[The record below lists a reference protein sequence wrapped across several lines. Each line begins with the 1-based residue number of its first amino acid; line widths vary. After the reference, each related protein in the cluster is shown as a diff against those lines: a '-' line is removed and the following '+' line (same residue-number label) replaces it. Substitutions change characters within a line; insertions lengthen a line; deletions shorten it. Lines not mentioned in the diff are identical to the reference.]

1 MQPQKVPVTQLF
13 NAPYQ
18 YQIPVFQ
25 RGYVWTLEK
34 QVVPLWADV
43 ADRANA
49 LMERR
54 TLPSGPGA
62 QALRPLPKHFLG
74 SIVLAPLQNSF
85 GRVGAYE
92 VIDGQ
97 QRTTTLHLL
106 LLALRHATQQLGSS
120 PLPQMLDVL
129 VRNPGPYPNHADDHH
144 KVWPTQAGRQE
155 MRILDEAETA
165 DAVCQTYLVK
175 IEKKVE
181 GKKKE
186 EKVERP
192 LMIQAYLYLYHACLA
207 YLRGIDLADA
217 VNAESERTFSDGL
230 VSATRSVNIVQ
241 PLQPD
246 LELQAERAEILYT
259 TLNENIQLMTLS
271 LDAEDDPQVIFETLN
286 ARGEPLLAS
295 DLIRNLIFLEAAR
308 HGNPVATLYDA
319 HWKRFDEQSDERKVV
334 SANRYWREKER
345 QGRLTYPRIDLF
357 FFHYTILRS
366 QHETLATHVFQ
377 AFKEWW
383 HKEPRDLDSEL
394 GRIVKASNIFRELV
408 SPEGTNYIAEFGRLI
423 KTLDVSSITPVY
435 IALRER
441 LEVDNDSLRLALG
454 DLASYL
460 TRRAI
465 CGFTTKGY
473 NRVFM
478 RLLEVVTSAQ
488 EKPEEALREAL
499 LRLGG
504 SSQAWPTDEDFS
516 ERWSNRP
523 VYKELRPA
531 KVCAVLRALEYAT
544 RGAFQGSQ
552 EVPEQSKLTVE
563 HVLPQTWHRDGNYS
577 IADMK
582 DEHLL
587 ARNHL
592 IQTFGNLTLLTGPL
606 NSSVSN
612 GPFLDYQQGGAQF
625 DGKKTGIGKSALV
638 INTYFSKPAIQTWD
652 DAAIGRRARAMLA
665 AALLVWPRPMQQ
677 VAPSK
682 KILDALT
689 GRGQELSPSS
699 LSSQTEL

>member
-13 NAPYQ
+13 NAPCQ

-54 TLPSGPGA
+54 MLSTGA
-62 QALRPLPKHFLG
+62 GALALKPVPKHFLG

-106 LLALRHATQQLGSS
+106 MLALRHATQKIENS
-120 PLPQMLDVL
+120 PLPQMLDL
-129 VRNPGPYPNHADDHH
+129 LIRNPGPYPNHLEDHH

-155 MRILDEAETA
+155 MKALDEAATPE
-165 DAVCQTYLVK
+165 AVCETYPVK
-175 IEKKVE
+175 IERKVD
-181 GKKKE
+181 GKKQTE
-186 EKVERP
+186 RIERP
-192 LMIQAYLYLYHACLA
+192 LMIQAYLYLYHACLG
-207 YLRGIDLADA
+207 YLKGIDDLADA
-217 VNAESERTFSDGL
+217 VDVGSERTLSDAL
-230 VSATRSVNIVQ
+230 VGGIRSSNVVE
-241 PLQPD
+241 PFRPD
-246 LELQAERAEILYT
+246 LQAEAERAEILYT

-295 DLIRNLIFLEAAR
+295 DLIRNLVFLEAAR
-308 HGNPVATLYDA
+308 HGKPVATLYDT
-319 HWKRFDEQSDERKVV
+319 HWKRFDEQSDEKKVV

-366 QHETLATHVFQ
+366 QQETLATHVFQ

-383 HKEPRDLDSEL
+383 QKEPRDLHIEL
-394 GRIVKASNIFRELV
+394 GRIVRASHIFRELV
-408 SPEGTNYIAEFGRLI
+408 SPEGTSYVAEFGRLI

-441 LEVDNDSLRLALG
+441 LEVGSESLRLALG

-460 TRRAI
+460 SRRAV

-478 RLLEVVTSAQ
+478 RLLAAVTGAADNPQ
-488 EKPEEALREAL
+488 EALREAL
-499 LRLGG
+499 LKLGG
-504 SSQAWPTDEDFS
+504 NSQEWPHDEDFA
-516 ERWSNRP
+516 ERWVNRA

-531 KVCAVLRALEYAT
+531 KVCALLRALEFGA
-544 RGAFQGSQ
+544 RGSFQGSQ
-552 EVPEQSKLTVE
+552 EVPEQAFLTVE
-563 HVLPQTWHRDGNYS
+563 HVLPQTWEGSGHYS
-577 IADMK
+577 IEGMK
-582 DEHLL
+582 EEQRL

-612 GPFLDYQQGGAQF
+612 GPFLDYQIEEHTIE
-625 DGKKTGIGKSALV
+625 GKKAGIGKSALV
-638 INTYFSKPAIQTWD
+638 INTYFSKPALQTWD
-652 DAAIGRRARAMLA
+652 DVGIVARGRATLA
-665 AALLVWPRPMQQ
+665 AALLVWPRPVQQ
-677 VAPSK
+677 IATPRTVS
-682 KILDALT
+682 DALA
-689 GRGQELSPSS
+689 GSEIGVAA
-699 LSSQTEL
+699 

>member
-1 MQPQKVPVTQLF
+1 MQPQKAPVTQLF
-13 NAPYQ
+13 SAPYQ

-34 QVVPLWADV
+34 QVIPLWADV

-49 LMERR
+49 LLDRR
-54 TLPSGPGA
+54 TLPSGSGTH
-62 QALRPLPKHFLG
+62 ALRPLAKHFLG

-106 LLALRHATQQLGSS
+106 ILAFRHATQQLKDS

-129 VRNPGPYPNHADDHH
+129 IRNPGPYPNHSDDYH

-155 MRILDEAETA
+155 MKVLDAAASA
-165 DAVCQTYLVK
+165 DAVCQVYPAK
-175 IEKKVE
+175 IERKVD
-181 GKKKE
+181 GKRKV

-192 LMIQAYLYLYHACLA
+192 LLIQAYLYLYHACSA
-207 YLRGIDLADA
+207 YLRGVDLGDA
-217 VNAESERTFSDGL
+217 VDATSERTFSDTL
-230 VSATRSVNIVQ
+230 VNAIRGSNVIE
-241 PLQPD
+241 PLQAKLD
-246 LELQAERAEILYT
+246 FQSNRAEILYT

-308 HGNPVATLYDA
+308 DGKPVAPLYDDY
-319 HWKRFDEQSDERKVV
+319 WKHFDEQSDDKKVV

-366 QHETLATHVFQ
+366 QHETLATHVFHG
-377 AFKEWW
+377 FKEWW
-383 HKEPRDLDSEL
+383 QKERRDLDSEL
-394 GRIVKASNIFRELV
+394 RRITKARDIFRELV
-408 SPEGTNYIAEFGRLI
+408 SPEGTTYVAEFGRLI

-435 IALRER
+435 MALRER
-441 LEVDNDSLRLALG
+441 LEVDSDSLRFALS

-460 TRRAI
+460 TRRAV

-478 RLLEVVTSAQ
+478 RLLEVVTNAQ
-488 EKPEEALREAL
+488 EKPEEALRDAL
-499 LRLGG
+499 LKLRGD
-504 SSQAWPTDEDFS
+504 SQTWPTDEEFS
-516 ERWSNRP
+516 ERWTNRA
-523 VYKELRPA
+523 VYLELRPA
-531 KVCAVLRALEYAT
+531 KVCGVLRALEYAS
-544 RGAFQGSQ
+544 RGSFQGSQ
-552 EVPEQSKLTVE
+552 EVPEQSKLSVE
-563 HVLPQTWHRDGNYS
+563 HVLPQAWEGDGYYP
-577 IADMK
+577 IMDIT
-582 DEHLL
+582 DEHRV
-587 ARNHL
+587 ARNHM

-612 GPFLDYQQGGAQF
+612 SPFLDHEGEGMTIE
-625 DGKKTGIGKSALV
+625 GKKAGLGKSALV
-638 INTYFSKPAIQTWD
+638 MNTYFSRPALQTWD
-652 DAAIGRRARAMLA
+652 DAAIRIRAGATLA
-665 AALLVWPRPMQQ
+665 AALLVWPRPVKQL
-677 VAPSK
+677 VEPRKVS
-682 KILDALT
+682 DAL
-689 GRGQELSPSS
+689 GGQGLT
-699 LSSQTEL
+699 L

>member
-1 MQPQKVPVTQLF
+1 MQPQKAPVTQLF

-49 LMERR
+49 LVERR
-54 TLPSGPGA
+54 TLPSGPGT

-74 SIVLAPLQNSF
+74 SIVLAPLPNSF

-106 LLALRHATQQLGSS
+106 LLALRHATQQLGNS
-120 PLPQMLDVL
+120 PIPQMLDVL
-129 VRNPGPYPNHADDHH
+129 VRNPGPYPSHPDDHH

-155 MRILDEAETA
+155 MRILDEAESA
-165 DAVCQTYLVK
+165 DAVCRAYPV
-175 IEKKVE
+175 KVE
-181 GKKKE
+181 KSVDGKKKE

-207 YLRGIDLADA
+207 YLRGIDLADP
-217 VNAESERTFSDGL
+217 VNVASERTFSDGL
-230 VSATRSVNIVQ
+230 VSATRSANVVQ
-241 PLQPD
+241 PLRPD
-246 LELQAERAEILYT
+246 LDLQVERAETLYT

-295 DLIRNLIFLEAAR
+295 DLIRNLVFLEAAR
-308 HGNPVATLYDA
+308 HGKPVATLYDG
-319 HWKRFDEQSDERKVV
+319 HWKRFDEQSDEKKVV

-383 HKEPRDLDSEL
+383 QREPRDLNVEL
-394 GRIVKASNIFRELV
+394 GRIVKASDIFRELV
-408 SPEGTNYIAEFGRLI
+408 SPEGTTYIAEFGRLI

-441 LEVDNDSLRLALG
+441 LPTDSDSLRQALG

-460 TRRAI
+460 TRRAV

-488 EKPEEALREAL
+488 DKPEAALREAL
-499 LRLGG
+499 LKLGG
-504 SSQAWPTDEDFS
+504 NSQAWPDDEEFS
-516 ERWSNRP
+516 EHWSSRA

-531 KVCAVLRALEYAT
+531 KVCAVLRALEYAA
-544 RGAFQGSQ
+544 RGSFQGSL

-563 HVLPQTWHRDGNYS
+563 HVLPQTWESDGHYP
-577 IADMK
+577 IANLK
-582 DEHLL
+582 DEHRL

-612 GPFLDYQQGGAQF
+612 GPFLDYLQEGMAIE
-625 DGKKTGIGKSALV
+625 GKKAGIGKSALV
-638 INTYFSKPAIQTWD
+638 MNTYFSKPALQTWD
-652 DAAIGRRARAMLA
+652 DAAIGTRAKATLA
-665 AALLVWPRPMQQ
+665 AALLVWPRPVRP
-677 VAPSK
+677 VATPRMIS
-682 KILDALT
+682 DALT
-689 GRGQELSPSS
+689 GRGQASM
-699 LSSQTEL
+699 T

>member
-1 MQPQKVPVTQLF
+1 MQPQKAPVTQLF

-43 ADRANA
+43 QDRANA
-49 LMERR
+49 LLERR
-54 TLPSGPGA
+54 MLPQGPGA

-106 LLALRHATQQLGSS
+106 LLALRHATQQLENS

-129 VRNPGPYPNHADDHH
+129 VRNPGPYPNHAEDHH

-155 MRILDEAETA
+155 IAALDDVANA
-165 DAVCQTYLVK
+165 DFVCQSYPA
-175 IEKKVE
+175 KVE
-181 GKKKE
+181 KRVDGKKKA

-192 LMIQAYLYLYHACLA
+192 LMVQAYLYLYHACLA
-207 YLRGIDLADA
+207 YLRGIDLSDA
-217 VNAESERTFSDGL
+217 VDAASERTFSDAL
-230 VSATRSVNIVQ
+230 VSAIRNSNVVP
-241 PLQPD
+241 PLQPS
-246 LELQAERAEILYT
+246 LPLVSERAEILYT

-295 DLIRNLIFLEAAR
+295 DLIRNLVFLEAAR
-308 HGNPVATLYDA
+308 NGQPVAPLYDA
-319 HWKRFDEQSDERKVV
+319 HWKRFDEHSDEKKVV
-334 SANRYWREKER
+334 SANRYWRDKER

-366 QHETLATHVFQ
+366 QHETLATHVFH

-383 HKEPRDLDSEL
+383 QKERRDIGDEL
-394 GRIVKASNIFRELV
+394 ARIVRASEIFRELV
-408 SPEGTNYIAEFGRLI
+408 SPEGTTFIAEFGRLI

-441 LEVDNDSLRLALG
+441 LDADSDSLRQALG

-460 TRRAI
+460 TRRAV
-465 CGFTTKGY
+465 CGYTTKNY
-473 NRVFM
+473 NRIFM
-478 RLLEVVTSAQ
+478 GLLKVVTGAADR
-488 EKPEEALREAL
+488 PEEALREAL
-499 LRLGG
+499 LKLGG
-504 SSQAWPTDEDFS
+504 ITQTWPTDEELS
-516 ERWSNRP
+516 EQWSTRA

-531 KVCAVLRALEYAT
+531 KVCAVLRALEYAA
-544 RGAFQGSQ
+544 RGSLQGSQ

-563 HVLPQTWHRDGNYS
+563 HVLPQNWESGGHYPINNID
-577 IADMK
+577 
-582 DEHLL
+582 DEQRL

-612 GPFLDYQQGGAQF
+612 GPFLEYQKDGTTIE
-625 DGKKTGIGKSALV
+625 GKKAGIAKSALLM
-638 INTYFSKPAIQTWD
+638 NTYFSKPALLTWD
-652 DAAIGRRARAMLA
+652 DAAMKARAKATLA
-665 AALLVWPRPMQQ
+665 AALLVWPRPVQQ
-677 VAPSK
+677 VAEPK
-682 KILDALT
+682 LVLEALA
-689 GRGQELSPSS
+689 GRFKVP
-699 LSSQTEL
+699 

>member
-13 NAPYQ
+13 SAPYQ

-34 QVVPLWADV
+34 QVISLWEDV

-49 LMERR
+49 LLDRR
-54 TLPSGPGA
+54 ALPVGSGA
-62 QALRPLPKHFLG
+62 QALRPIAKHFLG

-106 LLALRHATQQLGSS
+106 ILALRHATQQLSDS

-129 VRNPGPYPNHADDHH
+129 VRNPGPYPNHFDDHH

-155 MRILDEAETA
+155 IKALDEATNSNT
-165 DAVCQTYLVK
+165 VCEAYPVR
-175 IEKKVE
+175 IEKYVD
-181 GKKKE
+181 GKKRV
-186 EKVERP
+186 EKIERP

-207 YLRGIDLADA
+207 YLRGIDLGDA
-217 VNAESERTFSDGL
+217 VDAASERTYSDAL
-230 VSATRSVNIVQ
+230 VSAIRNSNVVE
-241 PLQPD
+241 PLQAKREMQTD
-246 LELQAERAEILYT
+246 RSEILFT

-295 DLIRNLIFLEAAR
+295 DLIRNLVFLEAAR
-308 HGNPVATLYDA
+308 DGKPVATLYDTY
-319 HWKRFDEQSDERKVV
+319 WKHFDEQSDEKKVV
-334 SANRYWREKER
+334 GANRYWREKER

-366 QHETLATHVFQ
+366 QHETLATHVFH
-377 AFKEWW
+377 AFKAWW
-383 HKEPRDLDSEL
+383 QKDLRDLDAEL
-394 GRIVKASNIFRELV
+394 RRIVKASEIFRELV
-408 SPEGTNYIAEFGRLI
+408 SPEGTTYVAEFGRLI

-441 LEVDNDSLRLALG
+441 LEADSDSLRAALN

-460 TRRAI
+460 TRRAV
-465 CGFTTKGY
+465 CGLTTKGY

-478 RLLEVVTSAQ
+478 RLLEIVTSAH
-488 EKPEEALREAL
+488 ENPEIALREAL
-499 LRLGG
+499 LKLGG
-504 SSQAWPTDEDFS
+504 DSQKWPTDDEFS

-523 VYKELRPA
+523 VYRELRPA
-531 KVCAVLRALEYAT
+531 KVCAVLRALEYAS
-544 RGAFQGSQ
+544 RGSFQGSQ

-563 HVLPQTWHRDGNYS
+563 HVLPQTWEGNGHYP
-577 IADMK
+577 IKEMK
-582 DEHLL
+582 DEHRL
-587 ARNHL
+587 ARNHMV
-592 IQTFGNLTLLTGPL
+592 QTFGNLTLLTGPL

-612 GPFLDYQQGGAQF
+612 GPFLDYESEEKSIE
-625 DGKKTGIGKSALV
+625 GKKAGLGKSALV
-638 INTYFSKPAIQTWD
+638 INTYFSRPTIQSWD
-652 DAAIGRRARAMLA
+652 DAAIRTRARSTLA
-665 AALLVWPRPMQQ
+665 AALLVWSRPVEQFAEARK
-677 VAPSK
+677 V
-682 KILDALT
+682 LDALA
-689 GRGQELSPSS
+689 GQG
-699 LSSQTEL
+699 

>member
-13 NAPYQ
+13 SAPYQ

-49 LMERR
+49 LLGRR
-54 TLPSGPGA
+54 MLPLGSGTH
-62 QALRPLPKHFLG
+62 ALRPLSKHFLG

-85 GRVGAYE
+85 GRVGSYE

-97 QRTTTLHLL
+97 QRTTTLHLMM
-106 LLALRHATQQLGSS
+106 LALRHATQQLEGS

-129 VRNPGPYPNHADDHH
+129 VRNPGPYPNHHDDHH

-155 MRILDEAETA
+155 MKALDEAPSSDSICEVYPA
-165 DAVCQTYLVK
+165 K
-175 IEKKVE
+175 IERRVDGRKKVV
-181 GKKKE
+181 
-186 EKVERP
+186 KVERP

-207 YLRGIDLADA
+207 YLRGVDLGDA
-217 VNAESERTFSDGL
+217 VDPASERTFSDAL
-230 VSATRSVNIVQ
+230 VNAIRGSNVVK
-241 PLQPD
+241 PLQANLAVQTD
-246 LELQAERAEILYT
+246 RAEILYT

-308 HGNPVATLYDA
+308 EGKEVSTLYETY
-319 HWKRFDEQSDERKVV
+319 WKHFDEQSDDKKVV

-366 QHETLATHVFQ
+366 EHETLATHVFH

-383 HKEPRDLDSEL
+383 QKERRDLDREL
-394 GRIVKASNIFRELV
+394 RCIIKASAIFRELI
-408 SPEGTNYIAEFGRLI
+408 SPEGTSYVAEFGRLI
-423 KTLDVSSITPVY
+423 KSLDVSSITPVY

-441 LEVDNDSLRLALG
+441 LDIDSDSLRVALT

-460 TRRAI
+460 TRRAV
-465 CGFTTKGY
+465 CGYTTKAY

-478 RLLEVVTSAQ
+478 RLLEVVTGAQ
-488 EKPEEALREAL
+488 ERPEEALREAL
-499 LRLGG
+499 LKLGG
-504 SSQAWPTDEDFS
+504 DSQKWPTDEEFS
-516 ERWSNRP
+516 ERWFNRA
-523 VYKELRPA
+523 VYRELRPA
-531 KVCAVLRALEYAT
+531 KICAILRAIEYAS
-544 RGAFQGSQ
+544 RGSFQGSQ
-552 EVPEQSKLTVE
+552 EVPDQTKLTVE
-563 HVLPQTWHRDGNYS
+563 HVLPQTWEGDGHYPIEEMTEEHR
-577 IADMK
+577 
-582 DEHLL
+582 LV
-587 ARNHL
+587 RNHL
-592 IQTFGNLTLLTGPL
+592 VQTFGNLTLLTGPL

-612 GPFLDYQQGGAQF
+612 GPFLDHEGVGKTF
-625 DGKKTGIGKSALV
+625 EGKKTGLGKSALV
-638 INTYFSKPAIQTWD
+638 MNTYFSRQALETWD
-652 DAAIGRRARAMLA
+652 DAAIKIRANATLA
-665 AALLVWPRPMQQ
+665 VALLVWPRPFDQL
-677 VAPSK
+677 VDPRKVS
-682 KILDALT
+682 DAL
-689 GRGQELSPSS
+689 GGKGLS
-699 LSSQTEL
+699 

>member
-1 MQPQKVPVTQLF
+1 MQPQKIPVMQLF
-13 NAPYQ
+13 SAPYQ

-34 QVVPLWADV
+34 QVISLWADV

-49 LMERR
+49 LLDRR
-54 TLPSGPGA
+54 ALPIGMGA
-62 QALRPLPKHFLG
+62 PALRPIAKHFLG

-106 LLALRHATQQLGSS
+106 ILALRHATQQLRDS

-129 VRNPGPYPNHADDHH
+129 VRNPGPYPNHFDDHH

-155 MRILDEAETA
+155 MKVLDQAANA
-165 DAVCQTYLVK
+165 DAVCEAYPVK
-175 IEKKVE
+175 IEKYVD
-181 GKKKE
+181 GKRKI
-186 EKVERP
+186 EKIERP

-217 VNAESERTFSDGL
+217 VDAASERTFSDAL
-230 VSATRSVNIVQ
+230 VSAIRSSNTVE
-241 PLQPD
+241 PLC
-246 LELQAERAEILYT
+246 AEYEMKSARSEILFT

-295 DLIRNLIFLEAAR
+295 DLIRNLVFLEAAR
-308 HGNPVATLYDA
+308 DGKPVAMLYDTY
-319 HWKRFDEQSDERKVV
+319 WKLFDEQSDDKKVV
-334 SANRYWREKER
+334 GANRYWREKER

-357 FFHYTILRS
+357 FFQYTILRS

-383 HKEPRDLDSEL
+383 HKSRRDLDAEL
-394 GRIVKASNIFRELV
+394 SRIVKASEIFRELV
-408 SPEGTNYIAEFGRLI
+408 SPEGTTYVAEFGRLV

-435 IALRER
+435 MALRER
-441 LEVDNDSLRLALG
+441 LDADSDSLRAALG

-460 TRRAI
+460 TRRAV
-465 CGFTTKGY
+465 CGFTTKAY

-478 RLLEVVTSAQ
+478 RLLEVVTSADQ
-488 EKPEEALREAL
+488 NPEKALREAL
-499 LRLGG
+499 LKLGG
-504 SSQAWPTDEDFS
+504 DSQKWPSDEEFS

-523 VYKELRPA
+523 VYRELRPA
-531 KVCAVLRALEYAT
+531 KVCAVLRALEYAS
-544 RGAFQGSQ
+544 RGSFQGSQ

-563 HVLPQTWHRDGNYS
+563 HVLPQTWESTRHYP
-577 IADMK
+577 IEEMT
-582 DEHLL
+582 DEHRL
-587 ARNHL
+587 ARNHI
-592 IQTFGNLTLLTGPL
+592 IQTFGNLTLLTGAL

-612 GPFLDYQQGGAQF
+612 GPFLDF
-625 DGKKTGIGKSALV
+625 KSEENSIEGKKTGLAKSALV
-638 INTYFSKPAIQTWD
+638 MNTYFSRPAVQSWD
-652 DAAIGRRARAMLA
+652 EAAIRTRAKSTMA
-665 AALLVWPRPMQQ
+665 AALLVWPRPVEQFAESRK
-677 VAPSK
+677 V
-682 KILDALT
+682 LDTLA
-689 GRGQELSPSS
+689 G
-699 LSSQTEL
+699 

>member
-13 NAPYQ
+13 SAPYQ

-34 QVVPLWADV
+34 QVIPLWADI

-49 LMERR
+49 LLDRR
-54 TLPSGPGA
+54 ALPGGPGA
-62 QALRPLPKHFLG
+62 HALRPIAKHFLG

-106 LLALRHATQQLGSS
+106 LLALRHATQELSDS
-120 PLPQMLDVL
+120 PLPQMLNVL
-129 VRNPGPYPNHADDHH
+129 VRNPGPYPNHFDDHH

-155 MRILDEAETA
+155 MAALDEAA
-165 DAVCQTYLVK
+165 NAGAVCEAYPAK
-175 IEKKVE
+175 IEKYVG
-181 GKKKE
+181 GKRMA

-207 YLRGIDLADA
+207 YLRGIDLGDA
-217 VNAESERTFSDGL
+217 VDATSERTYSDAL
-230 VSATRSVNIVQ
+230 VSAIRNSNVVE
-241 PLQPD
+241 PLQAKREMQTD
-246 LELQAERAEILYT
+246 RSEILFT

-295 DLIRNLIFLEAAR
+295 DLIRNLVFLEAAR
-308 HGNPVATLYDA
+308 DGKPVATLYDTYWR
-319 HWKRFDEQSDERKVV
+319 HFDEQSDEKKVV
-334 SANRYWREKER
+334 AANRYWREKER

-366 QHETLATHVFQ
+366 EHETLATHVFH
-377 AFKEWW
+377 AFKGWW
-383 HKEPRDLDSEL
+383 QKDRRDLDAEL
-394 GRIVKASNIFRELV
+394 RRIVKASEIFRELV
-408 SPEGTNYIAEFGRLI
+408 SPEGTTYVAEFGRLI

-441 LEVDNDSLRLALG
+441 LEESSDSLRVALN

-460 TRRAI
+460 TRRAV
-465 CGFTTKGY
+465 CGLTTKGY

-478 RLLEVVTSAQ
+478 RLLEVVTSAHVN
-488 EKPEEALREAL
+488 PEIALREAL
-499 LRLGG
+499 LNLGG
-504 SSQAWPTDEDFS
+504 DSQKWPTDEEFS

-523 VYKELRPA
+523 VYRELRPA
-531 KVCAVLRALEYAT
+531 KVCAVLRALEYAS
-544 RGAFQGSQ
+544 RGSFQGSQ

-563 HVLPQTWHRDGNYS
+563 HVLPQTWEGNGHYP
-577 IADMK
+577 ILEMN
-582 DEHLL
+582 DEHRV
-587 ARNHL
+587 ARNHMV
-592 IQTFGNLTLLTGPL
+592 QTFGNLTLLTGAL

-612 GPFLDYQQGGAQF
+612 GPFLDYGTKEKSIE
-625 DGKKTGIGKSALV
+625 GKKAGLGKSALV
-638 INTYFSKPAIQTWD
+638 MNTYFSRPAIQLWD
-652 DAAIGRRARAMLA
+652 DAAIRTRAKSTLA
-665 AALLVWPRPMQQ
+665 AALLVWPRPVEQFAEPRK
-677 VAPSK
+677 VS
-682 KILDALT
+682 DALA
-689 GRGQELSPSS
+689 GQG
-699 LSSQTEL
+699 

>member
-1 MQPQKVPVTQLF
+1 MQPQKAPVTQLF

-43 ADRANA
+43 EDRANA
-49 LMERR
+49 LLERR
-54 TLPSGPGA
+54 TLSTGPGT

-106 LLALRHATQQLGSS
+106 MLALRHATQQLGNS

-129 VRNPGPYPNHADDHH
+129 VRNPGPYPNQPDDHH

-155 MRILDEAETA
+155 MRILDEAA
-165 DAVCQTYLVK
+165 SANAVCQAYPAK
-175 IEKKVE
+175 IEKKVD

-192 LMIQAYLYLYHACLA
+192 LMVQAYLYLYHACLA
-207 YLRGIDLADA
+207 YLRGIDLADPVDA
-217 VNAESERTFSDGL
+217 ASERTFSDAL
-230 VSATRSVNIVQ
+230 VSAIRSSNVVQ
-241 PLQPD
+241 PLQPKLD
-246 LELQAERAEILYT
+246 LQAERAEILYT

-295 DLIRNLIFLEAAR
+295 DLIRNLVFLEAAR
-308 HGNPVATLYDA
+308 NGQPVANLYDA
-319 HWKRFDEQSDERKVV
+319 HWKRFDEQSDEKKVV

-383 HKEPRDLDSEL
+383 QKEPRDLGAEL
-394 GRIVKASNIFRELV
+394 GRIVKASEIFRELV
-408 SPEGTNYIAEFGRLI
+408 SPEGTTHIAEFGRLI
-423 KTLDVSSITPVY
+423 KTLDVSSITPIY

-441 LEVDNDSLRLALG
+441 LEAESDALRLALG

-460 TRRAI
+460 TRRAV
-465 CGFTTKGY
+465 CGYTTKGY

-478 RLLEVVTSAQ
+478 RLLEVVTGAP

-499 LRLGG
+499 LKLGG
-504 SSQAWPTDEDFS
+504 NSQAWPTDDEFS
-516 ERWSNRP
+516 KHWSNRA

-531 KVCAVLRALEYAT
+531 KVCAVLRALEYAA
-544 RGAFQGSQ
+544 RGSFQGSR
-552 EVPEQSKLTVE
+552 EVPEQSRLTVE
-563 HVLPQTWHRDGNYS
+563 HVLPQKWEADGHYS
-577 IADMK
+577 IENMQE
-582 DEHLL
+582 EHRL
-587 ARNHL
+587 ARNQL

-612 GPFLDYQQGGAQF
+612 GPFLDYQKGEETIE
-625 DGKKTGIGKSALV
+625 GKKAGIGKSALV
-638 INTYFSKPAIQTWD
+638 MNTYFGKPALLSWD
-652 DAAIGRRARAMLA
+652 DAAIRARAKATLT
-665 AALLVWPRPMQQ
+665 AALLVWSRPTQRIAEPR
-677 VAPSK
+677 VVS
-682 KILDALT
+682 DALA
-689 GRGQELSPSS
+689 GRGQAV
-699 LSSQTEL
+699 

>member
-1 MQPQKVPVTQLF
+1 M
-13 NAPYQ
+13 
-18 YQIPVFQ
+18 
-25 RGYVWTLEK
+25 
-34 QVVPLWADV
+34 
-43 ADRANA
+43 
-49 LMERR
+49 
-54 TLPSGPGA
+54 LPSGSGTH
-62 QALRPLPKHFLG
+62 ALRPLAKHFLG
-74 SIVLAPLQNSF
+74 SIVLAPLQNNF

-106 LLALRHATQQLGSS
+106 ILALRHATQQLRDS

-129 VRNPGPYPNHADDHH
+129 VRNPGPYPNHSDDHH

-155 MRILDEAETA
+155 MRALDEAMSA
-165 DAVCQTYLVK
+165 DAVCEAYPAK
-175 IEKKVE
+175 IERKVD
-181 GKKKE
+181 GKRKV

-207 YLRGIDLADA
+207 YLRGVDLGDA
-217 VNAESERTFSDGL
+217 VDAASERTFSDAL
-230 VSATRSVNIVQ
+230 VSAIRGSNVVE
-241 PLQPD
+241 PLQAKLD
-246 LELQAERAEILYT
+246 IQTDRAEILYT

-308 HGNPVATLYDA
+308 DGKPVATLYDA
-319 HWKRFDEQSDERKVV
+319 YWKHFDEQSDDKKVV

-377 AFKEWW
+377 GFKEWW
-383 HKEPRDLDSEL
+383 QKERRDLDGEL
-394 GRIVKASNIFRELV
+394 RRIIKASEIFHELV
-408 SPEGTNYIAEFGRLI
+408 SPEGTTYVAEFGRLI

-435 IALRER
+435 MALRER
-441 LEVDNDSLRLALG
+441 LEADSDSLRFALS

-460 TRRAI
+460 TRRAV

-478 RLLEVVTSAQ
+478 RLLEVVTGAQ

-499 LRLGG
+499 LKLGG
-504 SSQAWPTDEDFS
+504 DSQKWQTDEEFS
-516 ERWSNRP
+516 ERWSNRA
-523 VYKELRPA
+523 VYRELRPA
-531 KVCAVLRALEYAT
+531 KVCAMLRALEYAS
-544 RGAFQGSQ
+544 RGSFQGSQ

-563 HVLPQTWHRDGNYS
+563 HVLPQTWEGDRHYP
-577 IADMK
+577 IEEMK
-582 DEHLL
+582 DEHRLV
-587 ARNHL
+587 RNHMV
-592 IQTFGNLTLLTGPL
+592 QTFGNLTLLTGPL

-612 GPFLDYQQGGAQF
+612 GPFLDYEGEGKTIE
-625 DGKKTGIGKSALV
+625 GKKAGLGKSALV
-638 INTYFSKPAIQTWD
+638 MNTYFSRPALQTWD
-652 DAAIGRRARAMLA
+652 DAAIRIRAKATLA
-665 AALLVWPRPMQQ
+665 AALLVWPRPVKQL
-677 VAPSK
+677 VEPRKVS
-682 KILDALT
+682 DAL
-689 GRGQELSPSS
+689 GGQGLT
-699 LSSQTEL
+699 L